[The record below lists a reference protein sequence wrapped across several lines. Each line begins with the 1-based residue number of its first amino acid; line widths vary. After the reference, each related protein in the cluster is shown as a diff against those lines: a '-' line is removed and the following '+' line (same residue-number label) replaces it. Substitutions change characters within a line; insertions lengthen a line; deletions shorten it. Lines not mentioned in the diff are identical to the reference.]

1 MKSDLPY
8 LHHIDD
14 AIAAIEKYV
23 ADGREVFLRERMIQ
37 DAVIRNFEIIGEAAN
52 RLSLAARDPAD
63 PIWKRVIA
71 FRNRLIHGYWS
82 VDLLLIWG
90 VIQKDLPGLK
100 SEVARLLSG
109 TSAESDEAHRQSA
122 AAVGL
127 S

>member
-1 MKSDLPY
+1 VKSDLPY

-14 AIAAIEKYV
+14 AIAAIENYV
-23 ADGREVFLRERMIQ
+23 ADGRETFLRERMIQ

-52 RLSLAARDPAD
+52 RLSPAARDPAD

-82 VDLLLIWG
+82 VDLLLVWG

-100 SEVARLLSG
+100 REVARLLRDLGGKS
-109 TSAESDEAHRQSA
+109 
-122 AAVGL
+122 
-127 S
+127 